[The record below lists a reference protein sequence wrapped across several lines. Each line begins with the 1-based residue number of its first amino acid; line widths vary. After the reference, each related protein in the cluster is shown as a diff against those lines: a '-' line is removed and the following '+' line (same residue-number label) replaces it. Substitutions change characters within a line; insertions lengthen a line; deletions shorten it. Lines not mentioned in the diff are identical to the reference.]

1 MATDMQRVGARYP
14 AASFDSDL
22 GNLRVFT
29 ALRKAVA
36 STVRLPPPSS
46 LWMAGPPPSRWLLAG
61 SFITGLVHNPHLR
74 LNAATLGRP
83 SRGMMLDIGSSLIRR
98 VDVELLRELVMMMIQ
113 FQFRP
118 AIPSLFQRIHD
129 FQPDSYQSE
138 QLYRQ
143 EITRV

>member
-1 MATDMQRVGARYP
+1 
-14 AASFDSDL
+14 
-22 GNLRVFT
+22 
-29 ALRKAVA
+29 
-36 STVRLPPPSS
+36 
-46 LWMAGPPPSRWLLAG
+46 
-61 SFITGLVHNPHLR
+61 
-74 LNAATLGRP
+74 
-83 SRGMMLDIGSSLIRR
+83 MLDIGSSLIRR